1 MDKRV
6 STILLSIV
14 VLILI
19 AVNILIYINN
29 HKTEIQESTDNKVNT
44 ENIIKNTS
52 VNSEQE
58 IQDKVTNKVATL
70 PEKNRMQI
78 YFGNFITYIEQQ
90 DYENAYKLLN
100 ESFKNNYFPTIDE
113 FKQYVQ
119 KYPKNMTVDYQNID
133 RQGELFVL
141 TVEIKDIFNSSVES
155 IKQRVVIRENNTNN
169 FTLSFQVE
177 GE

>member
-78 YFGNFITYIEQQ
+78 YFGNFITLIEQN
-90 DYENAYKLLN
+90 DYEGAYDLLN
-100 ESFKNNYFPTIDE
+100 ESFKENYFPTIND
-113 FKQYVQ
+113 FAQYIQ

-141 TVEIKDIFNSSVES
+141 TVEIKDIFNKDAET
-155 IKQRVVIRENNTNN
+155 INQRVVIRENDTNKY
-169 FTLSFQVE
+169 TISFQVD